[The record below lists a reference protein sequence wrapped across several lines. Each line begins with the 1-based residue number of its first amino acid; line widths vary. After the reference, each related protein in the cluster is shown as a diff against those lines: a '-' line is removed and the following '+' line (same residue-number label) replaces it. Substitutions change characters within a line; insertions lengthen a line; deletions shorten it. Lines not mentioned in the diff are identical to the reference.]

1 MTESSR
7 GRVGRILLLIGRI
20 VLAVILIVA
29 AVAKMKPL
37 AGMPW
42 AVGSIKVS
50 LSMFA
55 VGVDSYQLLPP
66 WAVSPFAHFLPP
78 FELFVGLWLIS
89 GIALRV
95 SSVVSTL
102 LICMFIGAL
111 ASAYERGV
119 GINCGCFGQG
129 VQINAKTEL
138 IHDSLLFLPLA
149 FAVTFGAFWFHR
161 TRRTVPEG
169 GVVAPPSAR

>member
-1 MTESSR
+1 MSNETR
-7 GRVGRILLLIGRI
+7 RRVSVLLLVLRL
-20 VLAVILIVA
+20 VLAAIFIVA
-29 AVAKMKPL
+29 AIAKMKPL

-42 AVGSIKVS
+42 TVGSIKVA

-78 FELFVGLWLIS
+78 FELFVGIWLIT
-89 GIALRV
+89 GIALRL

-102 LICMFIGAL
+102 LIGAFIGAL
-111 ASAYERGV
+111 ASAYHRGV

-129 VQINAKTEL
+129 VQISAKTEL

-149 FAVTFGAFWFHR
+149 FAVTIGAFWSHR
-161 TRRTVPEG
+161 LRQAASSPG
-169 GVVAPPSAR
+169 AAPTD

>member
-1 MTESSR
+1 MSNETR
-7 GRVGRILLLIGRI
+7 RRVSVLLLVLRL
-20 VLAVILIVA
+20 VLAAIFIVA
-29 AVAKMKPL
+29 AIAKMKPL

-42 AVGSIKVS
+42 TIGSVKVS

-66 WAVSPFAHFLPP
+66 WAVGPFAHILPP
-78 FELFVGLWLIS
+78 FELVVGLWLIT
-89 GIALRV
+89 GVALRL
-95 SSVVSTL
+95 SSIVSTL
-102 LICMFIGAL
+102 LIGAFIGAL
-111 ASAYERGV
+111 ASAYHRGV

-149 FAVTFGAFWFHR
+149 FAVTIGAFWSHR
-161 TRRTVPEG
+161 LRQRASSSGATP
-169 GVVAPPSAR
+169 AN

>member
-7 GRVGRILLLIGRI
+7 GRWVRILLAIGRV
-20 VLAVILIVA
+20 VLAAIFIA
-29 AVAKMKPL
+29 AAIAKMKPL
-37 AGMPW
+37 EGMPW
-42 AVGSIKVS
+42 TLGSVRVS

-66 WAVSPFAHFLPP
+66 WAVGPFAHILPP
-78 FELFVGLWLIS
+78 FELFLGLWLLS

-95 SSVVSTL
+95 SSIIASL
-102 LICMFIGAL
+102 LLCAFIGAL
-111 ASAYERGV
+111 ASAYHRGV

-149 FAVTFGAFWFHR
+149 FAVTIGAFLLHR
-161 TRRTVPEG
+161 KPNT
-169 GVVAPPSAR
+169 AMPSHVD